1 MVIKIKKS
9 FLIIFI
15 IILLI
20 LIFVLIN
27 VILNFSYFVNTYTI
41 EDSKIPNNFNGFKIV
56 QLSDIH
62 SIRNEKK
69 LNTLLK
75 KIKKQE
81 PDIIVLT
88 GDFIDSGYYI
98 DSYNKN
104 LMNNSDEVCDKL
116 TVDFAE
122 QLVKIAPTYYIYGNH
137 EMVLLDDVEN
147 NKFKN
152 ALINVGV
159 DIINNEQRK
168 VELNGESINLIG
180 IQDPSTLYKDSTFNE
195 YDNSIKK
202 TQKELDIV
210 TENLD
215 LSKFT
220 ILLSH
225 RPEYFE
231 LYSKYKFDLILS
243 GHAHGGQ
250 IRLPFIGG
258 LYAPN
263 QGWFPKYTKGLYK
276 DNNSI
281 MIVSAGLGNS
291 IAPVRIFDPFEIVT
305 LKLLRNLK

>member
-305 LKLLRNLK
+305 LKLRNLK